1 VFFDGPFL
9 GELVEV
15 AANGGGRQSQ
25 ARGQIGCGQWAIL
38 GEHLP
43 HAVPGAFLQ
52 TIRSR
57 VRPVCAS
64 GSTAVSY

>member
-1 VFFDGPFL
+1 MFFDGPFL
-9 GELVEV
+9 GQLVEV
-15 AANGGGRQSQ
+15 TAHGSGRKSQ

-38 GEHLP
+38 REHLP

-57 VRPVCAS
+57 VRPFCARAS
-64 GSTAVSY
+64 AAVSY